1 MIRPSFSGQ
10 QPERM
15 LSDPKPVLYRELKT
29 QTRTPVPADSS
40 SSIPLALTQ
49 LTHADPLQPT
59 EAPDLLGYLPPS
71 TTREAPVA
79 AATHW
84 WRSWP

>member
-1 MIRPSFSGQ
+1 
-10 QPERM
+10 
-15 LSDPKPVLYRELKT
+15 
-29 QTRTPVPADSS
+29 VPADAS
-40 SSIPLALTQ
+40 SSILLALTQ
-49 LTHADPLQPT
+49 FTHTDPLQPT
-59 EAPDLLGYLPPS
+59 EAPDLRGYLVA